1 MNIYLLFFIFL
12 SFFVNCTT
20 SFYGYK
26 ISNAGK
32 DLSLEVKKIPT
43 TKKNILFLT
52 NGKLDL
58 LSDML
63 KRRGHT
69 VTILN
74 STEENLKIAKNYDS
88 IIILKDRKYKKS
100 EPAIAN
106 LFFFISL
113 GFIPLYNTYITDY
126 QFVLQNNTGKQEIA
140 YSLYLTRLTGWL
152 TAPIYWFRG
161 EEVSSVIPTIESYL
175 LLSALVEDN

>member
-1 MNIYLLFFIFL
+1 MNANLLLFIFI

-74 STEENLKIAKNYDS
+74 ATEENLKKSKDYDCLV
-88 IIILKDRKYKKS
+88 ILKDRKYKKS
-100 EPAIAN
+100 EPVIAN

-113 GFIPLYNTYITDY
+113 GFIPLYRTYSNDY
-126 QFVLQNNTGKQEIA
+126 EFQLLNKKGKQEIT

-152 TAPIYWFRG
+152 TAPVYWIRG
-161 EEVSSVIPTIESYL
+161 EEISPVIPTIESYL
-175 LLSALVEDN
+175 LLSALVEE